1 MSHTDT
7 CTRSLLDF
15 FPLHLTIA
23 QELECRVLCRMFS
36 LVTYVIHS
44 VSSVWGFP
52 GGSVVKNP
60 PTSVGGTTDVGA
72 ICGSGR
78 SLEEGNG
85 NPLQCSCLGNPMDTE
100 VWWATV
106 GGVTKD
112 LVSRQQQ
119 QLIMYMCQSQSPNS
133 FHPTFPPWYLCI
145 CSLCLCLYFCF
156 ANRIIYTFFLDSHMC
171 INIQYLCFSF

>member
-15 FPLHLTIA
+15 FSLHLTIA

-85 NPLQCSCLGNPMDTE
+85 NPLQCSCLGNPMDAE

-106 GGVTKD
+106 RGGHKRLGVQTTTTVNNVYVSIPIAQFFPPHLSP
-112 LVSRQQQ
+112 LVSMH
-119 QLIMYMCQSQSPNS
+119 LFSVSV
-133 FHPTFPPWYLCI
+133 
-145 CSLCLCLYFCF
+145 SLFLFCK
-156 ANRIIYTFFLDSHMC
+156 
-171 INIQYLCFSF
+171 